1 MAKPAVEARGAS
13 LENATGDEKMT
24 ALVNKVAIVTGASS
38 GIGYATAK
46 LFAEEGARV
55 VVTARRR
62 AELDALVAEIE
73 EAGGDAV
80 AVAGD
85 VRDEALAEALVETAV
100 GHFGGLD
107 VAFNN
112 AGSTGEMAPVTELS
126 VAGWRD
132 AVDTNLTSA
141 FLGAK
146 YQIPAMIARGGGSLI
161 FTSTFIGYT
170 VGFPGMA
177 AYAASKAALIGLVQV
192 IAAESGGKG
201 IRANAILPGGTDTPM
216 NVANAPGAAPETRAF
231 IEGLH
236 ALKRIAAPEEIAR
249 SVLYLA
255 SDASSFTTGAALLVD
270 GGVSIN
276 RT

>member
-1 MAKPAVEARGAS
+1 MAKPRPSKRVKHRQKCQWS
-13 LENATGDEKMT
+13 EKMT
-24 ALVNKVAIVTGASS
+24 ALADKVAIVTGASS

-55 VVTARRR
+55 VVSARRR

-85 VRDEALAEALVETAV
+85 VRDEALAEAMVETAV
-100 GHFGGLD
+100 GRFGGLD

-112 AGSTGEMAPVTELS
+112 AGATGQMAPVPELS
-126 VAGWRD
+126 LADWRNTL
-132 AVDTNLTSA
+132 DTNLTSA

-161 FTSTFIGYT
+161 FTSTFVGYT

-192 IAAESGGKG
+192 IAAELGAKG

-255 SDASSFTTGAALLVD
+255 SEASSFTTGAALLVD